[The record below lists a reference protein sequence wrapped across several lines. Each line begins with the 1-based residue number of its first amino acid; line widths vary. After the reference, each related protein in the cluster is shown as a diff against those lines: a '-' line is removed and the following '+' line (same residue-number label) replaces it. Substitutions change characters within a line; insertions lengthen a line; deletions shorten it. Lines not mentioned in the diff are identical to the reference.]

1 MQQLSP
7 AYCAATAK
15 QQPAQG
21 CMPAHLLQEEVPHGL
36 PAQGQHIQ
44 GGLHS
49 AAAQGPGGPV
59 RLQLQGSPEALLRG
73 GVPPLQAQGHRPVSH
88 AGT

>member
-7 AYCAATAK
+7 AHCAGKAK

-21 CMPAHLLQEEVPHGL
+21 CMPADLLQKEVLHRL

-59 RLQLQGSPEALLRG
+59 QLQLQGSPEALPPG
-73 GVPPLQAQGHRPVSH
+73 GVPPLQAQAQASI
-88 AGT
+88 TCT